1 MKMPRITTLFTA
13 AAAVLLAGC
22 MNEDLHIDNRNDKDA
37 EKGYLSLT
45 GLSVECVTDYKPVDT
60 GVEGTSLAATRAGEP
75 DVNTFDCMILD
86 ATGTQTV
93 KAFKYGARPTE
104 NIELDKGNYI
114 F

>member
-37 EKGYLSLT
+37 EKGYLSLA

-60 GVEGTSLAATRAGEP
+60 GVEGKSLAATRAGEP

-93 KAFKYGARPTE
+93 KAFKYGAHRPKT
-104 NIELDKGNYI
+104 
-114 F
+114 